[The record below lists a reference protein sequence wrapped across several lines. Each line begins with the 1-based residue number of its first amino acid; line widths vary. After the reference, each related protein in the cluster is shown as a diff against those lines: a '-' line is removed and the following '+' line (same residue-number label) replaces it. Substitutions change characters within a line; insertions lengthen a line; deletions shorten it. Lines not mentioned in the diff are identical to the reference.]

1 MQRDAK
7 GGVNATFIVVGQTY
21 TSKHEDDEIKE
32 NAMGG
37 AVARTGELK
46 MF

>member
-1 MQRDAK
+1 MQGD
-7 GGVNATFIVVGQTY
+7 VDITFIVVGQTY
-21 TSKHEDDEIKE
+21 TSKHENDEIKE

-37 AVARTGELK
+37 AVARRGGEVE

>member
-1 MQRDAK
+1 MQRD
-7 GGVNATFIVVGQTY
+7 GDATFTVVGQTY
-21 TSKHEDDEIKE
+21 TSKHEDDEIRE

-37 AVARTGELK
+37 AVARTGEM